1 MGQLIKEPL
10 TLANFGDGRLA
21 EEVNS
26 KLADVMERFR
36 SEDDGE
42 CALASEKA
50 SITVTLHVSRSSR
63 ALGFD
68 CGFDEP
74 KVKLPAKKRHTTPAI
89 VESGVLYVDAE
100 VSTPSQVPLRSVN
113 AKE

>member
-10 TLANFGDGRLA
+10 TLANFGEGRLEA
-21 EEVNS
+21 EVNS

-36 SEDDGE
+36 SEDDRE

-50 SITVTLHVSRSSR
+50 SITITLHISRSSKV
-63 ALGFD
+63 LGFD

-74 KVKLPAKKRHTTPAI
+74 KVKLPAKKRNTTPAV
-89 VESGVLYVDAE
+89 VEGGVLFVDSE
-100 VSTPSQVPLRSVN
+100 VATTTQVPLRSVT
-113 AKE
+113 K